1 MTQCNTLYIK
11 LFNSQLNKL
20 KSGVKNG
27 TEVTLNISSS
37 VIGNSYDEYN
47 FSHELLLTN
56 SQIWRLCKA
65 FANGL

>member
-20 KSGVKNG
+20 KSGVKND

-37 VIGNSYDEYN
+37 VIGNSNDEYN

-56 SQIWRLCKA
+56 PQIWRLCKA